1 MRQKASKETCPAPP
15 GENHQGA
22 DGVSQSLWCKPISNC
37 QDQMEKEDWEEE
49 KEGEKEEEGGG
60 GEEEEEE
67 KGIAVHNKQPK
78 LPTSLEVGR

>member
-1 MRQKASKETCPAPP
+1 
-15 GENHQGA
+15 
-22 DGVSQSLWCKPISNC
+22 
-37 QDQMEKEDWEEE
+37 MEKEDWEEE